1 MEVKC
6 SGLQKKQPLNAK
18 EGQHGKW
25 VHINLENTK
34 YKKVS

>member
-6 SGLQKKQPLNAK
+6 SGLQKKWSLNVNK
-18 EGQHGKW
+18 GRHGEW
-25 VHINLENTK
+25 VYRNLENTK